1 MGVLGVL
8 GVLGGV
14 GNGQVVVTVVGVCVQ
29 FQIKI
34 SCLFQSFGEI
44 AGWGRCSI
52 EETKKNELLD
62 LIDRNTMHS
71 SDRFFN
77 GGRTIE

>member
-14 GNGQVVVTVVGVCVQ
+14 GNGQVVVTVVGVRVQ

-34 SCLFQSFGEI
+34 SCSQSFGEI

-52 EETKKNELLD
+52 EETKK
-62 LIDRNTMHS
+62 
-71 SDRFFN
+71 
-77 GGRTIE
+77 

>member
-14 GNGQVVVTVVGVCVQ
+14 GNGQVVVTVVGVRVQ

-34 SCLFQSFGEI
+34 SCSTNLLAKLL
-44 AGWGRCSI
+44 AGDDVPLRRQ
-52 EETKKNELLD
+52 KNELLD